1 MWRDSEPYEV
11 LKDRGDVA
19 GEQESSRV
27 VDILEFFEFCG
38 SVECM
43 DESFCSCEGEL
54 WTEDKELKGTEN
66 GNKS

>member
-27 VDILEFFEFCG
+27 VGILEFFEFCG

-43 DESFCSCEGEL
+43 DESYASCEGEL